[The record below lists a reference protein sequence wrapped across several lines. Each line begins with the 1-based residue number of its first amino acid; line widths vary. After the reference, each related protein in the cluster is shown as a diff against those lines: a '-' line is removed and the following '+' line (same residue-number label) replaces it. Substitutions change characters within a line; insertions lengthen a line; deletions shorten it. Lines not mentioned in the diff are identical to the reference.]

1 MVLVTIRGASLRH
14 LSRPSSPH
22 SSAPARPRKQYEV
35 ITERTHTRSRFQS
48 GSRVVMGARLRSRGG
63 RGALWVVVVVV
74 VVASGSPVGAE
85 TPEGTTETS
94 CETHPCT
101 ARGPSAQAW
110 TQPTP
115 RVTVGLRVVPKDE
128 TPKDT
133 SEAPR
138 HRDVAV
144 LSVGHEGPGGNK
156 SFSWGAGHV
165 QEKAPKMPLPIV
177 TVASRLLDVG
187 RRDEDPETR
196 TISSLARDPPPK
208 PLEFDPVPEG
218 DPYKTDSTLAQPTVL
233 AWAGAF
239 VSALQPEHFPMELVR
254 AALERKITAEQL
266 VMQSL
271 QAEPGFI
278 AFMGV
283 GLSLAAGVPL
293 IGMIVCCCRMCGRC
307 GGKKTQHHHD
317 DCFNCQRRSLTTS
330 LATCALFV
338 SLGVVVAVVSNERL
352 SSAVSEARA
361 SVQNNVQ
368 DLDTFLRNTKM
379 QLRFLV
385 SNSLEQTVDAIYSD
399 LDDVEYLLGRPLQR
413 ELAAEAQIEVAL
425 DSLLH
430 ISSSLR
436 SIAGRMRSLEEARS
450 QAAARAEELRGRLV
464 ELAGDIQRFVA
475 RCTPEDADLCN
486 SLDYRGL
493 DLDARFDS
501 FSFSEQLRLLSA
513 VESHNLT
520 ETARHARYEFENIP
534 NYVESMTRRTRDDVK
549 RAVRT
554 FRAHVYSRVRGLDDV
569 AFDLEVRTRDI
580 TWRVDEAAAMLQK
593 HETYRWYTGLAISV
607 SLAFVW
613 TLLMVGLCCGCCS
626 HTSDQAPTERSC
638 VSNSAGQT
646 LLTSVFFMFLLSSVL
661 WAVVVAL
668 FVVGAHA
675 HAFICHPLYEEPTFP
690 TLARLVDHSGMVFDD
705 GPMFSNVL
713 HPGRDVYLGV
723 GDVLSQ
729 CKEGGAAYQVFKLRH
744 YFDIENEIDHS
755 KTFDLRD
762 TLSLLKVNLSNV
774 ELLSTEAEANLDKFL
789 RSVKIDLAP
798 YRKEMDKPLVRK
810 NLPAL
815 AEQMQN
821 VAGQLRSVAA
831 SAELFKMVARTRNI
845 ISNTLYPL
853 EKRKED
859 VTYQVATL
867 DLEVM
872 PLQRQ
877 INQSSGHL
885 RTIQYFIHSHGSSLA
900 AAKARGY
907 VERILSYARQYTE
920 HVRNAALMH
929 VAPCTPVWNLF
940 DSARGVT
947 CNGIIE
953 PLNAL
958 WLATCWCLLLFLPAI
973 VISLALARFYL
984 RMDNDDDTLPLHS
997 NGSPPGSSTNL
1008 QSGGSSALW
1017 GPKAT
1022 PHAHAHHAYP
1032 SRHHNGRN
1040 KHW

>member
-1 MVLVTIRGASLRH
+1 MTTQTS
-14 LSRPSSPH
+14 
-22 SSAPARPRKQYEV
+22 
-35 ITERTHTRSRFQS
+35 T
-48 GSRVVMGARLRSRGG
+48 
-63 RGALWVVVVVV
+63 
-74 VVASGSPVGAE
+74 
-85 TPEGTTETS
+85 TP
-94 CETHPCT
+94 
-101 ARGPSAQAW
+101 
-110 TQPTP
+110 
-115 RVTVGLRVVPKDE
+115 LI
-128 TPKDT
+128 
-133 SEAPR
+133 
-138 HRDVAV
+138 
-144 LSVGHEGPGGNK
+144 
-156 SFSWGAGHV
+156 
-165 QEKAPKMPLPIV
+165 PLHNP
-177 TVASRLLDVG
+177 
-187 RRDEDPETR
+187 
-196 TISSLARDPPPK
+196 
-208 PLEFDPVPEG
+208 
-218 DPYKTDSTLAQPTVL
+218 
-233 AWAGAF
+233 
-239 VSALQPEHFPMELVR
+239 
-254 AALERKITAEQL
+254 
-266 VMQSL
+266 QSL

-385 SNSLEQTVDAIYSD
+385 SNSLEQTVDAIYGD

-534 NYVESMTRRTRDDVK
+534 NYIESMTRRTRDDVK

-593 HETYRWYTGLAISV
+593 HETFRWYTGLAISV
-607 SLAFVW
+607 SLA
-613 TLLMVGLCCGCCS
+613 
-626 HTSDQAPTERSC
+626 ERSC
-638 VSNSAGQT
+638 VSNSGDAAH
-646 LLTSVFFMFLLSSVL
+646 VRLSSAPRGL
-661 WAVVVAL
+661 ATRLAL
-668 FVVGAHA
+668 KRRGFGLCSLAFDA
-675 HAFICHPLYEEPTFP
+675 ARHAFICHPLYEEPTFP
-690 TLARLVDHSGMVFDD
+690 TLARLVDRSGMVFDD
-705 GPMFSNVL
+705 GPVLSHVL
-713 HPGRDVYLGV
+713 HPGRDVHLGV
-723 GDVLSQ
+723 GD

-755 KTFDLRD
+755 TTFDLRD
-762 TLSLLKVNLSNV
+762 SLSLLKVNLSKV

-907 VERILSYARQYTE
+907 VERILSYTRQYTE
-920 HVRNAALMH
+920 HVRNAALLH

-984 RMDNDDDTLPLHS
+984 RMENDDDTLPLHS

-1008 QSGGSSALW
+1008 QGGASSALW

-1032 SRHHNGRN
+1032 SRHHNG
-1040 KHW
+1040 

>member
-1 MVLVTIRGASLRH
+1 MLAS
-14 LSRPSSPH
+14 
-22 SSAPARPRKQYEV
+22 
-35 ITERTHTRSRFQS
+35 
-48 GSRVVMGARLRSRGG
+48 
-63 RGALWVVVVVV
+63 
-74 VVASGSPVGAE
+74 
-85 TPEGTTETS
+85 
-94 CETHPCT
+94 
-101 ARGPSAQAW
+101 
-110 TQPTP
+110 
-115 RVTVGLRVVPKDE
+115 
-128 TPKDT
+128 
-133 SEAPR
+133 
-138 HRDVAV
+138 
-144 LSVGHEGPGGNK
+144 
-156 SFSWGAGHV
+156 
-165 QEKAPKMPLPIV
+165 IV
-177 TVASRLLDVG
+177 S
-187 RRDEDPETR
+187 
-196 TISSLARDPPPK
+196 I
-208 PLEFDPVPEG
+208 
-218 DPYKTDSTLAQPTVL
+218 
-233 AWAGAF
+233 
-239 VSALQPEHFPMELVR
+239 
-254 AALERKITAEQL
+254 IN
-266 VMQSL
+266 
-271 QAEPGFI
+271 I
-278 AFMGV
+278 ACSHG
-283 GLSLAAGVPL
+283 
-293 IGMIVCCCRMCGRC
+293 
-307 GGKKTQHHHD
+307 Q
-317 DCFNCQRRSLTTS
+317 
-330 LATCALFV
+330 
-338 SLGVVVAVVSNERL
+338 
-352 SSAVSEARA
+352 
-361 SVQNNVQ
+361 
-368 DLDTFLRNTKM
+368 
-379 QLRFLV
+379 
-385 SNSLEQTVDAIYSD
+385 
-399 LDDVEYLLGRPLQR
+399 
-413 ELAAEAQIEVAL
+413 
-425 DSLLH
+425 
-430 ISSSLR
+430 
-436 SIAGRMRSLEEARS
+436 
-450 QAAARAEELRGRLV
+450 
-464 ELAGDIQRFVA
+464 
-475 RCTPEDADLCN
+475 
-486 SLDYRGL
+486 
-493 DLDARFDS
+493 

-534 NYVESMTRRTRDDVK
+534 NYIESMTRRTRDDVK

-580 TWRVDEAAAMLQK
+580 TWRVDEAAALLQK
-593 HETYRWYTGLAISV
+593 HEAFRWYTGLAISV
-607 SLAFVW
+607 SLGFVW
-613 TLLMVGLCCGCCS
+613 TLLVVGLCCGCCS
-626 HTSDQAPTERSC
+626 HASDQAPTERSC

-675 HAFICHPLYEEPTFP
+675 HAFICHPLYEEPTFA
-690 TLARLVDHSGMVFDD
+690 TLASLVDRSGMVFQD
-705 GPMFSNVL
+705 GPMLSNVL
-713 HPGRDVYLGV
+713 HPGRDVHLGV
-723 GDVLSQ
+723 GEVLSQ

-755 KTFDLRD
+755 TTFDLRD
-762 TLSLLKVNLSNV
+762 SLSLLKVNLSKV

-907 VERILSYARQYTE
+907 VERILSYTRQYTE
-920 HVRNAALMH
+920 HVRNAALLH

-973 VISLALARFYL
+973 VMSLGLARFYL
-984 RMDNDDDTLPLHS
+984 RMDHDDDTLPLHS

-1008 QSGGSSALW
+1008 QSGSSSALW

-1022 PHAHAHHAYP
+1022 PHTHSHHGYP
-1032 SRHHNGRN
+1032 SRHHNGTSKYQYQAWATRLCGHTPPPPHLPGTTR
-1040 KHW
+1040 KDDLLASRPERDERAEREQPEVRREASSRFRRQPRASQRLGPEEVVAGAQVAAWRDAWRAGAGFVTLELVARHVHRPIDWVHQHWHDDPRVLASSLDASRVEHCYSEPAPASHASRPARTCQPQPYIVCWGCCDAPASS

>member
-1 MVLVTIRGASLRH
+1 MS
-14 LSRPSSPH
+14 
-22 SSAPARPRKQYEV
+22 
-35 ITERTHTRSRFQS
+35 
-48 GSRVVMGARLRSRGG
+48 VM
-63 RGALWVVVVVV
+63 
-74 VVASGSPVGAE
+74 
-85 TPEGTTETS
+85 TN
-94 CETHPCT
+94 T
-101 ARGPSAQAW
+101 AFKYNI
-110 TQPTP
+110 
-115 RVTVGLRVVPKDE
+115 LK
-128 TPKDT
+128 K
-133 SEAPR
+133 
-138 HRDVAV
+138 
-144 LSVGHEGPGGNK
+144 
-156 SFSWGAGHV
+156 
-165 QEKAPKMPLPIV
+165 
-177 TVASRLLDVG
+177 RLL
-187 RRDEDPETR
+187 
-196 TISSLARDPPPK
+196 S
-208 PLEFDPVPEG
+208 
-218 DPYKTDSTLAQPTVL
+218 
-233 AWAGAF
+233 
-239 VSALQPEHFPMELVR
+239 ELVR

-385 SNSLEQTVDAIYSD
+385 SNSLEQTVDAIYGD

-534 NYVESMTRRTRDDVK
+534 NYIESMTRRTRDDVK

-593 HETYRWYTGLAISV
+593 HETFRWYTGLAISV

-626 HTSDQAPTERSC
+626 HASDQGEVLRVQLRGRCSRKALIRVLHVPAVEPAVGGGGGAVRGG
-638 VSNSAGQT
+638 SAR
-646 LLTSVFFMFLLSSVL
+646 
-661 WAVVVAL
+661 
-668 FVVGAHA
+668 

-690 TLARLVDHSGMVFDD
+690 TLARLVDRSGMVFDD
-705 GPMFSNVL
+705 GPVLSHVL
-713 HPGRDVYLGV
+713 HPGRDVHLGV

-755 KTFDLRD
+755 TTFDLRD
-762 TLSLLKVNLSNV
+762 SLSLLKVNLSKV

-907 VERILSYARQYTE
+907 VERILSYTRQYTE
-920 HVRNAALMH
+920 HVRNAALLH

-953 PLNAL
+953 PLL
-958 WLATCWCLLLFLPAI
+958 GF
-973 VISLALARFYL
+973 VLALCDVYFVWSL
-984 RMDNDDDTLPLHS
+984 SCSHVD
-997 NGSPPGSSTNL
+997 
-1008 QSGGSSALW
+1008 
-1017 GPKAT
+1017 
-1022 PHAHAHHAYP
+1022 
-1032 SRHHNGRN
+1032 
-1040 KHW
+1040 